1 MNEKGVWKFSPVY
14 DITFFSGIEG
24 GHSMMYLG
32 EGKNPSPKHLLELG
46 KKQGVKNS
54 VDIIFEVKN
63 AVGKWGEFTKL
74 AGISTKTTKM
84 IANSLAYLAT
94 E

>member
-1 MNEKGVWKFSPVY
+1 MNEKVWKISPVY
-14 DITFFSGIEG
+14 DITFSSGIEG

-54 VDIIFEVKN
+54 VDIIFEVKE
-63 AVGKWGEFTKL
+63 AVGKWSEFAELT
-74 AGISTKTTKM
+74 GIFMKTEKM
-84 IANSLAYLAT
+84 IANSLAYLAS